1 MPIGLVCCGG
11 QIRCRL
17 KPGGIGFRRH
27 GVRLGLSG
35 AQCFGGESGSVGL
48 RFALSVWNFPRFGI
62 LGFDFKNGL
71 NRRTDVLPVSVP
83 VWCGMMVQA
92 EFVQAEFIFVRRPAR
107 SGKIKF

>member
-1 MPIGLVCCGG
+1 MPSETRRYRFQTAWCTAWIIGCAMFQRRV
-11 QIRCRL
+11 
-17 KPGGIGFRRH
+17 GF
-27 GVRLGLSG
+27 G
-35 AQCFGGESGSVGL
+35 

-62 LGFDFKNGL
+62 LWFDFKNGL

-92 EFVQAEFIFVRRPAR
+92 EFIFVRQPAR

>member
-1 MPIGLVCCGG
+1 MRNV
-11 QIRCRL
+11 
-17 KPGGIGFRRH
+17 
-27 GVRLGLSG
+27 S
-35 AQCFGGESGSVGL
+35 AATGSVGL

-62 LGFDFKNGL
+62 LWFDFKNGL

-92 EFVQAEFIFVRRPAR
+92 EFIFVQQPAR

>member
-1 MPIGLVCCGG
+1 MVYGLDYRVRNVSAASRVRSVC
-11 QIRCRL
+11 
-17 KPGGIGFRRH
+17 
-27 GVRLGLSG
+27 
-35 AQCFGGESGSVGL
+35 GL

-62 LGFDFKNGL
+62 LWFDFKNGL

-92 EFVQAEFIFVRRPAR
+92 EFIFVRQPAW